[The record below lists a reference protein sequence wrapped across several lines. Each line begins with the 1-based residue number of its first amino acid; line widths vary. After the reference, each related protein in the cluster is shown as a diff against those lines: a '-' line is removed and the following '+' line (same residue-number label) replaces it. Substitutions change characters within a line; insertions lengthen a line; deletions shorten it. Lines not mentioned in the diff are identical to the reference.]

1 MGADQG
7 LTGGRADKL
16 ARFTWY
22 IGFMA
27 TITFDTH
34 KFVRR
39 LQEGGFE
46 EKQAEA
52 ISEAFKDASG
62 EAELAT
68 KRDIERLEARFEKLE
83 TKLSGEMTLL
93 KWMLG
98 ILLGGVIGLVM
109 KAFFPA

>member
-1 MGADQG
+1 
-7 LTGGRADKL
+7 
-16 ARFTWY
+16 
-22 IGFMA
+22 MA

-39 LQEGGFE
+39 LQEAGFE

-52 ISEAFKDASG
+52 ISEAFKEASG

-68 KRDIERLEARFEKLE
+68 KRDIERLEARFDKLK
-83 TKLSGEMTLL
+83 TKLNGEMTLL
-93 KWMLG
+93 KWMPG

-109 KAFFPA
+109 KALFPV

>member
-7 LTGGRADKL
+7 LAGGRAAKL
-16 ARFTWY
+16 ARFAWY

-39 LQEGGFE
+39 LQEAGFE

-52 ISEAFKDASG
+52 ISETFKEASG

-68 KRDIERLEARFEKLE
+68 KRDIERLEARFDKLE
-83 TKLSGEMTLL
+83 TN
-93 KWMLG
+93 
-98 ILLGGVIGLVM
+98 
-109 KAFFPA
+109 

>member
-1 MGADQG
+1 
-7 LTGGRADKL
+7 
-16 ARFTWY
+16 
-22 IGFMA
+22 MA
-27 TITFDTH
+27 TITFDTR

-39 LQEGGFE
+39 LQEAGFE

-52 ISEAFKDASG
+52 ISEAFKEASG

-68 KRDIERLEARFEKLE
+68 KRDIERLEARFDKLE
-83 TKLSGEMTLL
+83 TKFSGEMTLL

-109 KAFFPA
+109 KAFFPV